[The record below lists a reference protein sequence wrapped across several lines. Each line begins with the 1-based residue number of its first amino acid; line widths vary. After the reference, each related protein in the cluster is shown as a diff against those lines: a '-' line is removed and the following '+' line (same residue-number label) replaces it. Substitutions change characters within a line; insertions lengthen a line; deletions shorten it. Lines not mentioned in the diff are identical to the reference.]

1 MSLVI
6 RKIQRASAK
15 KKAAKFKFTVTFGEL
30 ILDCN
35 DKWHPDKVA
44 ISLMHRRR
52 RYVCK
57 PRKPESSFASPS
69 RFLVVW
75 PELASDFLE
84 VITTLYKDA
93 KEQYDDKEWTIVV
106 EELNSKGKYRPLAAI
121 SLNLRYFVN
130 EMPGTKTEL
139 KLKLRPLRK
148 EIRLCT
154 LQIFLSSILLKEGDA
169 DDKDVQSI
177 TSRAS
182 QEVVNGILEHKVE
195 PIESHQPDYD
205 QNVISGFSSINND
218 IEKWREESIKVE
230 ELQPKIEPI
239 PTTSASETTKV
250 RPSWRIGSQEKDKEN
265 REVTPK
271 TSPTESAP
279 PLFSSGPPPRPK
291 PRTVLTNKFAEIK
304 SRDEKDAVASPANSE
319 NRISTMFDF
328 GLTEQEEKVMKEL
341 EEMRKIREDA
351 DAIDFRHVPEQVEGG
366 DIKYEAVVPYV
377 KEGGSRSGSKLTT
390 PLMTRKQLLRPFD
403 SDSDEEQKSETTKTQ
418 TDVEVEAIK
427 SLKEEIKN
435 LQPIS
440 RRRSSAGEE
449 EPETTARREQL
460 RLKARQLL
468 ENPAAAII
476 ATTET
481 DEERQRRLREEARR
495 LIDEAKHDGTT
506 VAISTT
512 LPPSSPD
519 GNHREP
525 KVTVY
530 QFKKHQPSPVM
541 QRKVY
546 GSPLIPACSRPT
558 QRLVNGSSTEHLSTS
573 YTTDNNM
580 FDRVKRFGSMR
591 GPELAETI
599 ANFVSTNRV
608 DNVRSAVDLNA
619 TPTRKIVSKIESD
632 IKNTDKL
639 AEELQKLSDRM
650 EEIDRLDSYIRQK
663 LSEVEPGSEDEQKF
677 FEEKMKLTQE
687 KDALVR
693 KQDYFNVIGTL
704 NETTEKIAIVQQ
716 KLAHFAMNDDYKTEE
731 EKQMIDSLMR
741 ELKELVDQKN
751 NLTVELMAK
760 EEEEEEHD
768 ERSRLTLER
777 TQNFLRGQQEPL
789 SASKRLMNWIRS

>member
-519 GNHREP
+519 GN
-525 KVTVY
+525 
-530 QFKKHQPSPVM
+530 
-541 QRKVY
+541 